1 MAYIC
6 TIRPE
11 SFNLLCGHE
20 LVTMNLTEFIS
31 DLQQTIDSLQE
42 KLNDLRLYDKTPDNL
57 HNLDMLLTRKEA
69 AGFIGKSLRQL
80 DRLCESNKIH
90 REEVDGAIRIRKSE
104 LIRYQGIDIDSH
116 RTLYER

>member
-1 MAYIC
+1 MVAIWWVW
-6 TIRPE
+6 TI
-11 SFNLLCGHE
+11 SLLFLCGHE
-20 LVTMNLTEFIS
+20 LVTMNLTELIS

-42 KLNDLRLYDKTPDNL
+42 KVNDLRLYDKTPDNL

-69 AGFIGKSLRQL
+69 ADFIGKSLRQL
-80 DRLCESNKIH
+80 DRLCENNKIR

-116 RTLYER
+116 RTLYQL